1 MSTSCIK
8 GTPRKQQIPD
18 DRVAQVAL
26 QTRYATESGYES
38 KPQFRKRKARH
49 FVCNDDVAGKSELE
63 SAAEARA
70 VNRRNGDK
78 RSRVNRVHN
87 GMNAVQKTVNS
98 FQAFFFRNRCRL
110 TVQLSQV
117 PSRRKNGFSCAGD
130 NAAGGFG
137 SERV

>member
-18 DRVAQVAL
+18 DRVAQVTL

-38 KPQFRKRKARH
+38 KPQFRKGKACH
-49 FVCNDDVAGKSELE
+49 FVSNNDVAGKGELE
-63 SAAEARA
+63 SPTQASA

-78 RSRVNRVHN
+78 RSRVKRVHD

-110 TVQLSQV
+110 MVQLSQV
-117 PSRRKNGFSCAGD
+117 PSRRKNGFSRAGD

-137 SERV
+137 TERV